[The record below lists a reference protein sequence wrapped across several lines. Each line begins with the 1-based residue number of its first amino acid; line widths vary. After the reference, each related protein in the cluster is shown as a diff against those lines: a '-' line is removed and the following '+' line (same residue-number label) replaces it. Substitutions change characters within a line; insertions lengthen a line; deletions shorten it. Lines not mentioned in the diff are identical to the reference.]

1 MCVRAAVCVICCLE
15 VQKVAFY
22 YALLA

>member
-1 MCVRAAVCVICCLE
+1 MCVKAAVCVICCLK